1 MPVPALVRLLARS
14 SSLLALLLACGG
26 DGGTTTTESASTG
39 DSSSGT
45 TVDTTSTSSPP
56 TTSTSTAT
64 SDEPTSTSTSTST
77 TTGELT
83 DTGVGP
89 TTETTTTTGDLTTG
103 DLSTT
108 TTTSTTS
115 STSTTDDTTT
125 TGDTTTGTSTGDT
138 TTGEPGELGVLSGD
152 CGLIDLMEL
161 ESPEPFV
168 FTGAIDFGVVGY
180 DYDLLTAGGQQI
192 YDEGNLNPGSLYS
205 EIVAYEVLARCET
218 AALLKTEATIVYTN
232 PMGKKTDFLAEI
244 DGLKVGV
251 SVVRAVGFPKDAPWT
266 VAQADTI
273 LKGKLGDI
281 KLSSANVAP
290 EDAWVKQILSVVAY
304 GPMHKESLLT
314 AYAALDPAVKA
325 DTILV
330 ITVTDGDDAFI
341 YN

>member
-1 MPVPALVRLLARS
+1 MPAPALARLLARS

-26 DGGTTTTESASTG
+26 DGGTTTAESASTG
-39 DSSSGT
+39 DSSSTT
-45 TVDTTSTSSPP
+45 TVDTTSTSSP
-56 TTSTSTAT
+56 TTSTATAT
-64 SDEPTSTSTSTST
+64 SDEPTSTST

-89 TTETTTTTGDLTTG
+89 TTETTTTGDLTTG

-108 TTTSTTS
+108 TTTTS
-115 STSTTDDTTT
+115 STSTGDDTTT
-125 TGDTTTGTSTGDT
+125 TGDTTTGTSTTTGDTTSGDT

-180 DYDLLTAGGQQI
+180 DYDLLTAGGQQLH
-192 YDEGNLNPGSLYS
+192 DEGNLNPGSLYS

-244 DGLKVGV
+244 DGLKIGV

-281 KLSSANVAP
+281 QLSSANVAP

>member
-1 MPVPALVRLLARS
+1 MPAPALARLLARP

-26 DGGTTTTESASTG
+26 SGGTTTTESASTG

-45 TVDTTSTSSPP
+45 TAETTSTSSP

-64 SDEPTSTSTSTST
+64 SDEPTSSSTST

-89 TTETTTTTGDLTTG
+89 TSETTTTTGDLTTG
-103 DLSTT
+103 ELSTT
-108 TTTSTTS
+108 TTTTS

-125 TGDTTTGTSTGDT
+125 TGDTTTSTSTGDTTTGDT
-138 TTGEPGELGVLSGD
+138 TTGEPGELGELSGD

-290 EDAWVKQILSVVAY
+290 ADAWVKQILSVVAY

-314 AYAALDPAVKA
+314 AYAALDPALKA

>member
-1 MPVPALVRLLARS
+1 MSMPALARPLARP

-26 DGGTTTTESASTG
+26 DGGITTSDAASTG
-39 DSSSGT
+39 ETSPGT
-45 TVDTTSTSSPP
+45 TADTTATSSP
-56 TTSTSTAT
+56 TTSTSTST
-64 SDEPTSTSTSTST
+64 SEDPTSTTTST

-89 TTETTTTTGDLTTG
+89 TGSTTTTGDLTTG

-108 TTTSTTS
+108 TTTT
-115 STSTTDDTTT
+115 STSTTGDTSTT
-125 TGDTTTGTSTGDT
+125 TGD
-138 TTGEPGELGVLSGD
+138 TTGEPGELGVISGD

-161 ESPEPFV
+161 ESPDPFV
-168 FTGAIDFGVVGY
+168 FTGAIDFGVLGY
-180 DYDLLTAGGQQI
+180 DYDLLTPGGQQI

-205 EIVAYEVLARCET
+205 EIVAYEVLARCEM
-218 AALLKTEATIVYTN
+218 AALLKTEATIVYTD

-244 DGLKVGV
+244 DGLKIGV

-266 VAQADTI
+266 VGQAETI
-273 LKGKLGDI
+273 LNGKLSDI
-281 KLSSANVAP
+281 QLSSANVAP

-304 GPMHKESLLT
+304 GPMHLESLLT
-314 AYAALDPAVKA
+314 AYEGLDPAVKA

>member
-1 MPVPALVRLLARS
+1 MPAPALARLLARP

-26 DGGTTTTESASTG
+26 DGGTATTESASTD
-39 DSSSGT
+39 DSTSTT
-45 TVDTTSTSSPP
+45 TVDTTSTSSP
-56 TTSTSTAT
+56 TTSTATATAT
-64 SDEPTSTSTSTST
+64 SDEPTSTST

-89 TTETTTTTGDLTTG
+89 TTETTTGDLTTG

-108 TTTSTTS
+108 TTTTS
-115 STSTTDDTTT
+115 STSTGDDTTT
-125 TGDTTTGTSTGDT
+125 TGDTTTGTSTTTGDTTTGDT

-161 ESPEPFV
+161 ESPAPFV

-180 DYDLLTAGGQQI
+180 DYDLLTAGGQQL

-244 DGLKVGV
+244 DGLKIGV
-251 SVVRAVGFPKDAPWT
+251 SVVRAVGFPKTRRGRSPRPTRCTA
-266 VAQADTI
+266 
-273 LKGKLGDI
+273 
-281 KLSSANVAP
+281 SSATSSSAAP
-290 EDAWVKQILSVVAY
+290 TWPPRTRGS
-304 GPMHKESLLT
+304 SRS
-314 AYAALDPAVKA
+314 
-325 DTILV
+325 
-330 ITVTDGDDAFI
+330 
-341 YN
+341 

>member
-1 MPVPALVRLLARS
+1 MPAPALVRLLARS

-39 DSSSGT
+39 DSSSGAT
-45 TVDTTSTSSPP
+45 ADTTSTTSP
-56 TTSTSTAT
+56 TTSTSTST

-108 TTTSTTS
+108 TTS

-125 TGDTTTGTSTGDT
+125 TGDATGTSTGDTTTGDT

-205 EIVAYEVLARCET
+205 EIVAYEVLARCEA

-244 DGLKVGV
+244 DGLKIGV

-273 LKGKLGDI
+273 LKA
-281 KLSSANVAP
+281 SSATSSSAAP
-290 EDAWVKQILSVVAY
+290 TSPPRTR
-304 GPMHKESLLT
+304 GSSRS
-314 AYAALDPAVKA
+314 
-325 DTILV
+325 
-330 ITVTDGDDAFI
+330 
-341 YN
+341 

>member
-1 MPVPALVRLLARS
+1 MPAPALARLLARP

-39 DSSSGT
+39 DSTSTT
-45 TVDTTSTSSPP
+45 TVDTTSTSSP
-56 TTSTSTAT
+56 TTSTATAT
-64 SDEPTSTSTSTST
+64 SDEPTSTST

-89 TTETTTTTGDLTTG
+89 TTETTTTGDLTTG

-108 TTTSTTS
+108 TTTTS
-115 STSTTDDTTT
+115 STSTGDDTTT
-125 TGDTTTGTSTGDT
+125 TGDTTTGTSTTTGDTTTGDT

-161 ESPEPFV
+161 ESPGPFV

-180 DYDLLTAGGQQI
+180 DYDLLTAGGQQL

-244 DGLKVGV
+244 DGLKIGV

-273 LKGKLGDI
+273 LKSKLGDI
-281 KLSSANVAP
+281 QLSSANVAP

>member
-1 MPVPALVRLLARS
+1 MPALARLLARS

-26 DGGTTTTESASTG
+26 GGTTTTESASTG
-39 DSSSGT
+39 ETSST
-45 TVDTTSTSSPP
+45 TVADSTSTSSP
-56 TTSTSTAT
+56 TTSSSTVTSV
-64 SDEPTSTSTSTST
+64 EPTSTST

-89 TTETTTTTGDLTTG
+89 TSETTTTTTGDTTTG

-108 TTTSTTS
+108 TTTTS
-115 STSTTDDTTT
+115 STSTTGVTTT
-125 TGDTTTGTSTGDT
+125 TGDTTTGTSTSTGDT

-180 DYDLLTAGGQQI
+180 DYELLTAGGQQI

-281 KLSSANVAP
+281 QLSSANVAP
-290 EDAWVKQILSVVAY
+290 EDKWVKQILSVVAY

-314 AYAALDPAVKA
+314 AYAALDPALKA
-325 DTILV
+325 DTLLV
-330 ITVTDGDDAFI
+330 ITVTDGEDAFI